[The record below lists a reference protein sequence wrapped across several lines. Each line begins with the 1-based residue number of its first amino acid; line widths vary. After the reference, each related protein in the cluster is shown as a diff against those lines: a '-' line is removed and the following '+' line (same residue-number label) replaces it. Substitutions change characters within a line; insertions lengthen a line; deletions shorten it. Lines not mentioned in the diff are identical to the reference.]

1 MDTYSHFDET
11 AALGSFG
18 LTRGSLLR
26 MSAREAR
33 GSDRP
38 FERGRSWRLD
48 GDGCVLENPTTDG
61 VSTVIGRWI
70 AAAHRRLRR
79 VPARPRFSP
88 L

>member
-1 MDTYSHFDET
+1 MDMHRDFDET

-26 MSAREAR
+26 MAAREQR
-33 GSDRP
+33 GSDMP

-48 GDGCVLENPTTDG
+48 GDGFALQSHTTGG
-61 VSTVIGRWI
+61 VSTVIGRWF
-70 AAAHRRLRR
+70 AAACRKLRR